1 MNMYRI
7 AVDRLPFA
15 MPLEGGYRFTSP
27 MGYRWGRLHA
37 GIDLAGPVGMN
48 VKAPADGTV
57 INAGWENGYGLMIR
71 LRHDFG
77 VTTVYGHLSK
87 IRVKVGQKVS
97 RGEQIGDSGNT
108 GRSTGPHLHYEI
120 RVGGA
125 PINPMTFIKAA
136 QNVF

>member
-1 MNMYRI
+1 MK
-7 AVDRLPFA
+7 
-15 MPLEGGYRFTSP
+15 
-27 MGYRWGRLHA
+27 
-37 GIDLAGPVGMN
+37 
-48 VKAPADGTV
+48 VKVPADGTV
-57 INAGWENGYGLMIR
+57 VEAGWENGYGLMVKVQ
-71 LRHDFG
+71 HEFG
-77 VTTVYGHLSK
+77 VSTVYGHLSK

-97 RGEQIGDSGNT
+97 RGELIADSGNT